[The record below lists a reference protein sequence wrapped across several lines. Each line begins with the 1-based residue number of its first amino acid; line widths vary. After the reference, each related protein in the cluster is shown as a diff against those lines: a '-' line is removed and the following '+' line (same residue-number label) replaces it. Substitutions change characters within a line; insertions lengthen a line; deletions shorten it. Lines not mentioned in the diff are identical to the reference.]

1 MSRKAMELALDAL
14 ENHTAI
20 KHPQESEIR
29 DKAIDALQVALA
41 EPNDVPL
48 PSIAFFAQEIQNAV
62 SKKERQLMYVIND
75 LQHEIGRLKAELE
88 KSQTLIDN
96 TRQKFDKFTNR
107 KNRIVVEA
115 TPAVANAV

>member
-1 MSRKAMELALDAL
+1 MSREAMELALDAL
-14 ENHTAI
+14 ENVYGKGEKCNSAITAL
-20 KHPQESEIR
+20 R
-29 DKAIDALQVALA
+29 AALV

-75 LQHEIGRLKAELE
+75 LQHEIERLKAELG